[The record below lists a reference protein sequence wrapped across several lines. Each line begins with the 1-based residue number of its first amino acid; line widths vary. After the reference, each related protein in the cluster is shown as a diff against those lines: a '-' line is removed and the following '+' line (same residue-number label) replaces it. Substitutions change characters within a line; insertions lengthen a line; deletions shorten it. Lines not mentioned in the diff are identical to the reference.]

1 MTFSA
6 ILFYI
11 LAAIVLY
18 GCGSYPLPLKTLFT
32 PLCIWVLTFCVSAM
46 IWMLMQAGF
55 WALRWWWF
63 TSAP

>member
-18 GCGSYPLPLKTLFT
+18 GALRTVTAKNPVHAALHP
-32 PLCIWVLTFCVSAM
+32 VLTLRERDA
-46 IWMLMQAGF
+46 LDADAG
-55 WALRWWWF
+55 
-63 TSAP
+63 

>member
-18 GCGSYPLPLKTLFT
+18 GAVRTVTAKTQCM
-32 PLCIWVLTFCVSAM
+32 PLCI
-46 IWMLMQAGF
+46 
-55 WALRWWWF
+55 
-63 TSAP
+63 

>member
-18 GCGSYPLPLKTLFT
+18 GAVRTVT
-32 PLCIWVLTFCVSAM
+32 
-46 IWMLMQAGF
+46 
-55 WALRWWWF
+55 
-63 TSAP
+63 